1 MIDARQAI
9 IGKYKCYDYESITIA
24 DTAIGLT
31 ASKLTTDIKP
41 KRAVITFETA
51 SCRYRYDGTNPT
63 DTEGHLMY
71 PTSILIIE
79 GLVAMT
85 NLKLIRTGTTSAV
98 GKVSYER

>member
-41 KRAVITFETA
+41 KRVVITFETA
-51 SCRYRYDGTNPT
+51 SCRYRYDGTDPT
-63 DTEGHLMY
+63 DAEGHLRY
-71 PTSILIIE
+71 PTDILIVE
-79 GLVAMT
+79 GLA
-85 NLKLIRTGTTSAV
+85 NLKNLKMIRTGASSAV